1 MEAPSSKAPPV
12 EAHLLE
18 AHSSE
23 APPLEGSS
31 CRGPSIRCSSLESY
45 KMSCILCWL
54 HTEGVNYSEL
64 LTDGVSYNELPLADC
79 WTDGMSCTV
88 GVGYEMSYQLAD

>member
-12 EAHLLE
+12 EAPLLE

-31 CRGPSIRCSSLESY
+31 CRGPSLRSSSLESY
-45 KMSCILCWL
+45 RMSCIACWL
-54 HTEGVNYSEL
+54 HTDGVSYSEL
-64 LTDGVSYNELPLADC
+64 LTDGVRNIELQLADC
-79 WTDGMSCTV
+79 WNGGMTCTV
-88 GVGYEMSYQLAD
+88 GYGMSYQLAD